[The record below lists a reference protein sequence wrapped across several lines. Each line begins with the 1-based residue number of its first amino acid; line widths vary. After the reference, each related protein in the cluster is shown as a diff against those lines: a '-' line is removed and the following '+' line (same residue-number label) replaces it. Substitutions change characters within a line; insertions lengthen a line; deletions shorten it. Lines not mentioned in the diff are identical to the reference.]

1 MRPSSI
7 RSKERKTTPQ
17 AMATSTG
24 ERKRKSEGREYET
37 PLPLPC
43 RPKELD
49 VLLDKWIANGIF
61 KPDQVSREPTEEE
74 RRDSRFYLLYNYVQ
88 HLIAKCLALRRL
100 VHWRIKEGTLEVQRN
115 SLPNRKGKG
124 AVAVVICADP
134 REDEEERPALPATTI
149 ATLQKS
155 SRFKNLFDQLEL
167 IVNEQ
172 RIARRP

>member
-1 MRPSSI
+1 MRPSSV
-7 RSKERKTTPQ
+7 RSKERKNTPQ
-17 AMATSTG
+17 AMVTSTG

-49 VLLDKWIANGIF
+49 GLLDKWIANGIF

-74 RRDSRFYLLYNYVQ
+74 RRDSRFYLLHNYVQ
-88 HLIAKCLALRRL
+88 HPTAECLALRRL